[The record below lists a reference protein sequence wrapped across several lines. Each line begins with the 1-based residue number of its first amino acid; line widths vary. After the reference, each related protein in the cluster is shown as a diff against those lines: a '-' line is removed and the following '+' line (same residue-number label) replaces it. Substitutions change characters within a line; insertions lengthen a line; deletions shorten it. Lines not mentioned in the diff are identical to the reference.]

1 MTEVG
6 ITIISQSLLETE
18 MYYTGSET
26 ARRLLAMRLH
36 VEIKSWQPEV

>member
-1 MTEVG
+1 MLEVPII
-6 ITIISQSLLETE
+6 ITLTE

-26 ARRLLAMRLH
+26 ASRWSAMRLH